1 MAAIDARQHWEG
13 VYQRNSPNQTSWYQ
27 AHLSTSLEWIAGIA
41 PDRSAAIIDVGGG
54 ESTLPDDLLALGYCN
69 ITVLDIAEGALRK
82 SQARMG
88 KAAKRIRWIAGDV
101 MQAALPE
108 RGYDLWHDRAV
119 FHFLIDAVDRAAYVR
134 QLASALKSGGH
145 ALIAT
150 FGPEGP
156 ERCSGLITSRYDA
169 AALARELG
177 ADFLLQ
183 KSSLVEHRTPRGTT
197 QQFLYCD
204 FVRK

>member
-1 MAAIDARQHWEG
+1 MDSRLHWEG
-13 VYQRNSPNQTSWYQ
+13 VYQTKSPEQTSWHQ
-27 AHLSTSLEWIAGIA
+27 PHLKTSLEWIADVA
-41 PDRSAAIIDVGGG
+41 PARSAAIIDVGGG
-54 ESTLPDDLLALGYCN
+54 ESTIPDDLLALGYCN

-82 SQARMG
+82 SQARLG
-88 KAAKRIRWIAGDV
+88 SAAKHVRWIAGDV
-101 MQAALPE
+101 TQVALSL

-119 FHFLIDAVDRAAYVR
+119 FHFLTESTGRAAYVR

-150 FGPEGP
+150 FGPNGP
-156 ERCSGLITSRYDA
+156 ERCSGLVTNRYDA

-177 ADFLLQ
+177 PDFLLQ
-183 KSSLVEHRTPRGTT
+183 KSSLVDHLTPFGTA

-204 FVRK
+204 FIRK